1 MNIHEIIQTF
11 GLVILKSDILAEI
24 IKKKKPTWSTS
35 LRKLIKVNSQDCIG
49 FLNIKFS
56 QAKY

>member
-11 GLVILKSDILAEI
+11 GLVILKSDLLAEI
-24 IKKKKPTWSTS
+24 IKKKPTWSTS